1 MRILSCL
8 FLALVLLSGCKKEQ
22 KLPSGYKYVVHT
34 HSTGKAL
41 KAGDFAYYRF
51 QLRNGDSVVAS
62 NFQLIQVPDSA
73 TMKQQPQNPI
83 FEALLR
89 MKNKDSITIFVPLDT
104 LKEEQKPEGFKGAKI
119 MYYDMVIKDVLSTAD
134 MQKIFTDFQK
144 TMQDKTKKRT
154 PEQMKS
160 ELARAKAFVDKTA
173 KEYLAGSLKGIKTT
187 ASGLKYLVHEPGT
200 GPVFKNNDFIFVDY
214 YGALTDGTMFDNS
227 FEREADFSFPVGK
240 QPLIPGWMEGLQMV
254 KKGMKVSFFIP
265 SGLGY
270 GPQGSP
276 PKIPGNA
283 ELIFYIEGNDT
294 FTPNP
299 YVLAG
304 QPGM

>member
-22 KLPSGYKYVVHT
+22 KLPSGYKYVQHT
-34 HSTGKAL
+34 KSSGKTP

-62 NFQLIQVPDSA
+62 NFQLLQIPDSA
-73 TMKQQPQNPI
+73 QMKQMPSNPI

-89 MKNKDSITIFVPLDT
+89 MKEKDSITIFVPLDT

-119 MYYDMVIKDVLSTAD
+119 MYYDMVIKDVLTTAE
-134 MQKIFTDFQK
+134 MQKVFTDFQK
-144 TMQDKTKKRT
+144 NAESKGKKRT

-160 ELARAKAFVDKTA
+160 ELARAKAVLDKAA
-173 KEYLAGSLKGIKTT
+173 KEYKAGTLQGIKSTQ
-187 ASGLKYLVHEPGT
+187 SGLKYLVLEPGS
-200 GPVFKNNDFIFVDY
+200 GPVFKNDDIVFLDY

-227 FEREADFSFPVGK
+227 FEREADFSFPLGR
-240 QPLIPGWMEGLQMV
+240 QPLIEGWVEGLKMV
-254 KKGMKVSFFIP
+254 KKGMKLLLFIP
-265 SGLGY
+265 GNLGY

-276 PKIPGNA
+276 PKIPADA
-283 ELIFYIEGNDT
+283 ELIFYIEGNNS
-294 FTPNP
+294 FTPSP

>member
-22 KLPSGYKYVVHT
+22 KLPSGYKYVQHT
-34 HSTGKAL
+34 KSTGSAL

-51 QLRNGDSVVAS
+51 QLRNGDSVVTS
-62 NFQLIQVPDSA
+62 NFQLIQIPDSA
-73 TMKQQPQNPI
+73 QMKQMPQNPI

-89 MKNKDSITIFVPLDT
+89 MKEKDSITIFVPLDT
-104 LKEEQKPEGFKGAKI
+104 LKEEQKPEGFKGAKL
-119 MYYDMVIKDVLSTAD
+119 MYYDMVIKDVLTTAE
-134 MQKIFTDFQK
+134 MQKVFTDFQK
-144 TMQDKTKKRT
+144 NAESKGKKRT

-160 ELARAKAFVDKTA
+160 ELARAKAFTENIA
-173 KEYLAGSLKGIKTT
+173 KEYKAGTLKGIKTT
-187 ASGLKYLVHEPGT
+187 KSGLKYLIHEPGS
-200 GPVFKNNDFIFVDY
+200 GPTFKNDDIIYLDY

-227 FEREADFSFPVGK
+227 FERDADFSFPMGR
-240 QPLIPGWMEGLQMV
+240 QPLIPGWVEGLALV

-265 SGLGY
+265 SNLGY
-270 GPQGSP
+270 GEQGSP

-283 ELIFYIEGNDT
+283 ELIFYMEGNNS
-294 FTPNP
+294 FTPSP

>member
-8 FLALVLLSGCKKEQ
+8 ILAVVMLAGCKKEQ

-34 HSTGKAL
+34 KSSGKGL

-73 TMKQQPQNPI
+73 TLKQQPQNPI

-89 MKNKDSITIFVPLDT
+89 MKEKDSLTIFVPLDT
-104 LKEEQKPEGFKGAKI
+104 LKEEQKPEGFKGAKL
-119 MYYDMVIKDVLSTAD
+119 MYYDMVVKDVLTTNE

-144 TMQDKTKKRT
+144 NAEAKTTKRS

-160 ELARAKAFVDKTA
+160 ELARAKAFTEKIA
-173 KEYLAGSLKGIKTT
+173 KEYLAGTLKGIKTT
-187 ASGLKYLVHEPGT
+187 ASGLKYLVHDPGT
-200 GPVFKNNDFIFVDY
+200 GSVFKNDDIVYLDY

-227 FEREADFSFPVGK
+227 FERETDFSFPLGR
-240 QPLIPGWMEGLQMV
+240 QPLIPGWMEGLLLV
-254 KKGMKVSFFIP
+254 KKGMKITFFIP
-265 SGLGY
+265 AELGY

-276 PKIPGNA
+276 PKIPANA
-283 ELIFYIEGNDT
+283 ELVFYIEGHDS
-294 FTPNP
+294 FTPSP